1 MLTEITS
8 KKTYLNETNYLSCC
22 DFNLYNIRIFFMRN
36 ILAFC
41 LSMVTAMTFAQFSVE
56 THDGDPILDGSTWTF
71 GIYGLGIAELPF
83 WVNNESATEEIY
95 TKIEFVSAV
104 NGDGSGV
111 QLCFGLC
118 YVDLVFGASYP
129 PGNEVVTIQPGENQ
143 GFPGDHIAN
152 FVDGGGNP
160 IEYVFRFYQVDANGD
175 PVGEDLTMTYRY
187 DPNLGMGENGPQVS
201 VLQNLV
207 NTQLILRAHERMVL
221 DLFDLQGK
229 KVGQY
234 NVSQGDQSIDLTH
247 LSAAMYMAVLQN
259 DSGAQKTFKIIK
271 R

>member
-1 MLTEITS
+1 MIKNIMVLLTALMT
-8 KKTYLNETNYLSCC
+8 
-22 DFNLYNIRIFFMRN
+22 
-36 ILAFC
+36 
-41 LSMVTAMTFAQFSVE
+41 VTASAQFTVE

-83 WVNNESATEEIY
+83 WVNNTSTTDEIY
-95 TKIEFVSAV
+95 MKIEFVSAV

-129 PGNEVVTIQPGENQ
+129 PGTEVVTIQPGENQ

-175 PVGEDLTMTYRY
+175 PIGDDLTMTYRY
-187 DPNLGMGENGPQVS
+187 DPNLALVDHEPQ
-201 VLQNLV
+201 LALMQNYIVDELKIMA
-207 NTQLILRAHERMVL
+207 QERLEL
-221 DLFDLQGK
+221 DLYTLQGK
-229 KVGQY
+229 HVGRY
-234 NVSQGDQSIDLTH
+234 YINHGNQSIDV
-247 LSAAMYMAVLQN
+247 SALASSVYILVATNNQ
-259 DSGAQKTFKIIK
+259 GQQKTMKIIK

>member
-1 MLTEITS
+1 M
-8 KKTYLNETNYLSCC
+8 KTLFTFILSLC
-22 DFNLYNIRIFFMRN
+22 
-36 ILAFC
+36 
-41 LSMVTAMTFAQFSVE
+41 TAVAFAQFTVE

-83 WVNNESATEEIY
+83 WGNNESATEEIY

-118 YVDLVFGASYP
+118 YTDLVLGGSYP
-129 PGNEVVTIQPGENQ
+129 PGSEVVTIQPGENQ

-160 IEYVFRFYQVDANGD
+160 IDYVFRFYQVDANGD
-175 PVGEDLTMTYRY
+175 PIGEDLTITYRY
-187 DPNLGMGENGPQVS
+187 DPNLAVGENAPQVS

-207 NTQLILRAHERMVL
+207 STQLKLRAQERMVL
-221 DLFDLQGK
+221 DLYDLQGK
-229 KVGQY
+229 NVGQY
-234 NVSQGDQSIDLTH
+234 TVSQGDQSIDLTH
-247 LSAAMYMAVLQN
+247 LSASMYLAVLQN
-259 DSGAQKTFKIIK
+259 AAGLQKTFKIVK

>member
-1 MLTEITS
+1 
-8 KKTYLNETNYLSCC
+8 
-22 DFNLYNIRIFFMRN
+22 MRN
-36 ILAFC
+36 ILFF
-41 LSMVTAMTFAQFSVE
+41 LMSLMTAVTFAQFSVE

-71 GIYGLGIAELPF
+71 NVYGLGIAELPF

-95 TKIEFVSAV
+95 MKIEFVSAV

-118 YVDLVFGASYP
+118 YLDLVFGASYP
-129 PGNEVVTIQPGENQ
+129 PGTEVVTIQPGENQ

-160 IEYVFRFYQVDANGD
+160 IEYVFRYYQIDANGD
-175 PVGEDLTMTYRY
+175 QVGDDLTMTYRY
-187 DPNLGMGENGPQVS
+187 DPNLGIGDNAPAVAL
-201 VLQNLV
+201 LQNLV
-207 NTQLILRAHERMVL
+207 TTQLKLRTQEHMQL
-221 DLFDLQGK
+221 SLYDLQGK

-234 NVSQGDQSIDLTH
+234 SLSEGDQSVDLTH
-247 LSAAMYMAVLQN
+247 LSAAMYMAVMQN
-259 DSGAQKTFKIIK
+259 EAGQQKSFKIVK

>member
-1 MLTEITS
+1 ML
-8 KKTYLNETNYLSCC
+8 K
-22 DFNLYNIRIFFMRN
+22 N
-36 ILAFC
+36 ILV
-41 LSMVTAMTFAQFSVE
+41 LLTALMTAIASAQFTME

-83 WVNNESATEEIY
+83 WVNNTSTTDEIY
-95 TKIEFVSAV
+95 MKIEFVSAV

-129 PGNEVVTIQPGENQ
+129 PGTEVVTIQPGENQ

-175 PVGEDLTMTYRY
+175 PIGEDLTMTYRY
-187 DPNLGMGENGPQVS
+187 DPNLGVGDNMPGVAI
-201 VLQNLV
+201 LQNLV
-207 NTQLILRAHERMVL
+207 STQLKMRTQERL
-221 DLFDLQGK
+221 ELSLFDLQGK

-234 NVSQGDQSIDLTH
+234 RVNEGDQTIDLSH
-247 LSAAMYMAVLQN
+247 LSASMYLAVAQN
-259 DSGAQKTFKIIK
+259 DAGQQKSFKIVK

>member
-1 MLTEITS
+1 MRSLITS
-8 KKTYLNETNYLSCC
+8 IMLL
-22 DFNLYNIRIFFMRN
+22 F
-36 ILAFC
+36 
-41 LSMVTAMTFAQFSVE
+41 TAVTFAQFTVE
-56 THDGDPILDGSTWTF
+56 THEGDPILDGSTWTF
-71 GIYGLGIAELPF
+71 NIYGLGIAELPF
-83 WVNNESATEEIY
+83 WVYNQSTTEEIY

-111 QLCFGLC
+111 QLCYGLC

-129 PGNEVVTIQPGENQ
+129 PGTEVVTIQPGENQ

-175 PVGEDLTMTYRY
+175 PIGEDLTMTYRY
-187 DPNLGMGENGPQVS
+187 DPNLGVGDNMPGVAI
-201 VLQNLV
+201 LQNLV
-207 NTQLILRAHERMVL
+207 STQLKMRTQERL
-221 DLFDLQGK
+221 ELSLFDLQGK

-234 NVSQGDQSIDLTH
+234 HINEGDQTIDLSH
-247 LSAAMYMAVLQN
+247 LSASMYMAVAQN
-259 DSGAQKTFKIIK
+259 AAGQQKTFKIVK

>member
-1 MLTEITS
+1 MKLLLSFILSLT
-8 KKTYLNETNYLSCC
+8 
-22 DFNLYNIRIFFMRN
+22 
-36 ILAFC
+36 
-41 LSMVTAMTFAQFSVE
+41 TAVSIAQFSVE
-56 THDGDPILDGSTWTF
+56 THDGDPIEDGSVWTF

-118 YVDLVFGASYP
+118 YVDLVFGVSYP
-129 PGNEVVTIQPGENQ
+129 PGSEVVTIQPGENQ

-175 PVGEDLTMTYRY
+175 EIGEDVTITYRY
-187 DPNLGMGENGPQVS
+187 DPNLSVVDNGPQVS
-201 VLQNLV
+201 LLHNIVA
-207 NTQLILRAHERMVL
+207 TQLKLRTQERMTL
-221 DLFDLQGK
+221 ELFDLQGRS
-229 KVGQY
+229 VGNYQLDH
-234 NVSQGDQSIDLTH
+234 GTQSIDLTH
-247 LSAAMYMAVLQN
+247 LSSSMYLAVMHN
-259 DSGAQKTFKIIK
+259 DLGQQKTFKILK